1 MAKKDFKK
9 AVLTTAAAER
19 FFIEASTPNADNTG
33 TADNT
38 GSLSNADT
46 TQYTHST
53 AKRSKSKRVQLLV
66 YPDILEAAK
75 KAAYMNESSI
85 NAVINEL
92 LADYV
97 QRNAEQVATYEKLFN
112 KVK

>member
-9 AVLTTAAAER
+9 AVLTNAAAER
-19 FFIEASTPNADNTG
+19 FFNVASTPNVDSTPSVDNTQ
-33 TADNT
+33 
-38 GSLSNADT
+38 S
-46 TQYTHST
+46 TQYTHIT
-53 AKRSKSKRVQLLV
+53 DKRSKSKRVQLLV

-85 NAVINEL
+85 NAVINDL
-92 LADYV
+92 LTEYV
-97 QRNAEQVATYEKLFN
+97 QRNAEQIATYEKLFN